1 MTLNFQQEIEAPILK
16 NQIIGTIQ
24 AKIKDEVILSRNI
37 QIKEEIPKKQ
47 IWNYIQEIFLNYTKY
62 LQQSLQV

>member
-1 MTLNFQQEIEAPILK
+1 MTLNFQQEIEAPIL
-16 NQIIGTIQ
+16 
-24 AKIKDEVILSRNI
+24 KDEVILSRNI

>member
-1 MTLNFQQEIEAPILK
+1 MTLNFQKEIESPILK